1 MKDLKQ
7 FIGKYPVS
15 KTLRFELRPVGRT
28 QEWIEKNGVV
38 ENDEHKA
45 ENYPQVKKLIDEYP
59 VRVWCRSE
67 LGCKTILN
75 FYYCRSSGHIEQR
88 FLGCK
93 TILNFYYCSQSM
105 AWQKKIRR
113 T

>member
-28 QEWIEKNGVV
+28 QEWI
-38 ENDEHKA
+38 
-45 ENYPQVKKLIDEYP
+45 
-59 VRVWCRSE
+59 RSE
-67 LGCKTILN
+67 
-75 FYYCRSSGHIEQR
+75 
-88 FLGCK
+88 LGCK

>member
-75 FYYCRSSGHIEQR
+75 FYYCRCSRIPPRYRH
-88 FLGCK
+88 GCK
-93 TILNFYYCSQSM
+93 TIF
-105 AWQKKIRR
+105 
-113 T
+113 